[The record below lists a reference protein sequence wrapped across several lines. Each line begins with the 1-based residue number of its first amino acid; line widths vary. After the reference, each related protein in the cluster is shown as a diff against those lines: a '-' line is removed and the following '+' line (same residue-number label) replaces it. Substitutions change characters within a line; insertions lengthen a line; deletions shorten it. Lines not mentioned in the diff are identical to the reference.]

1 MKAMKK
7 LIALCLMASMAV
19 ALGGPGII
27 VAGNGDVDTSL
38 ERGSGG
44 GQAPIVKVK
53 WEMKQGTQGQD
64 DSTKAGAQ
72 FNAPGVWESTM
83 NYTVCAIVT
92 DPNGASDI
100 YGVYADIYYPDGKA
114 IHAVDPDDDRT
125 DQEYGVGGCGGFIEE
140 NTLIKLDKDEGYQLF
155 CEDIRNGNNNLPV
168 FNPNYNYDEI
178 CGAEGEL
185 QKETAYVYCDDK
197 SLIWED
203 PAGNYKVKVNAL
215 DKSGN
220 SSDVL
225 ENYFEYLPLTKFE
238 VDFASVNYGQVL
250 LNTHKK
256 ISGDRNF
263 SVGDGKPTV
272 RNLGNTRLMMKVAQ
286 DDMGLGKSSDK
297 WNVRY
302 DARVGNYE
310 GDWRNY
316 YPFKFKS
323 DPGNPSSGQYKA
335 LQEILDL
342 SETEEMDF
350 SVLITK
356 WPDANCNYTG
366 AMWLSAKKEGFR
378 QCGG

>member
-7 LIALCLMASMAV
+7 MIAFSLMAAMVV
-19 ALGGPGII
+19 ALGGPGVI
-27 VAGNGDVDTSL
+27 VAGDVDTSL
-38 ERGSGG
+38 DRGTGG

-53 WEMKQGTQGQD
+53 WEMKKDTQGQD

-72 FNAPGVWESTM
+72 FNAPGQWESTM
-83 NYTVCAIVT
+83 DYTVCAIVT

-100 YGVYADIYYPDGKA
+100 YGVYADIYYPEDKA
-114 IHAVDPDDDRT
+114 IHAQDPENDRE
-125 DQEYGVGGCGGFIEE
+125 DQEYGVGGCGAFIEE
-140 NTLIKLDKDEGYQLF
+140 NTLIPLEKDAGYQLF
-155 CEDIRNGNNNLPV
+155 CEDIRNNNNNLPV
-168 FNPNYNYDEI
+168 FADNYDYDEI
-178 CGAEGEL
+178 CGATGEL
-185 QKETAYVYCDDK
+185 QKEEAYVYCDDK

-203 PAGNYKVKVNAL
+203 PAGLYKVDVNAL

-220 SSDVL
+220 SSAVL
-225 ENYFEYLPLTKFE
+225 ENYFEYLPLTKFA
-238 VDFASVNYGQVL
+238 VDFSSVDYGEVL

-263 SVGDGKPTV
+263 GTADRPTV
-272 RNLGNTRLMMKVAQ
+272 RNLGNTRLRMKVAQ

-310 GDWRNY
+310 GDWTYY
-316 YPFKFKS
+316 YPFGPKGTT
-323 DPGNPSSGQYKA
+323 PGTYKT
-335 LQEILDL
+335 LKGEILDL

-356 WPDANCNYTG
+356 WPDANCEYTG
-366 AMWLSAKKEGFR
+366 DMWLSAKQEAFR
-378 QCGG
+378 QCM